1 MTLKELMER
10 AGTTNQGFAIAYL
23 KDAMREI
30 NMMIEDNVVNSRAD
44 IAKDQRYYSFPANFA
59 YFARGVFLP
68 LRFLPLFIQRRQNAK
83 SEKLKDRSD

>member
-30 NMMIEDNVVNSRAD
+30 NMMIEDNVVNSRAN
-44 IAKDQRYYSFPANFA
+44 IAKDQRYYSFPANFISLKDVMVYDTDEA
-59 YFARGVFLP
+59 KYVK
-68 LRFLPLFIQRRQNAK
+68 IQRVLDVPNV
-83 SEKLKDRSD
+83 DSDSA

>member
-44 IAKDQRYYSFPANFA
+44 IAKDQRYYSFPANFISLKDVMVYDTDEA
-59 YFARGVFLP
+59 KYVK
-68 LRFLPLFIQRRQNAK
+68 IQRVLDVPNV
-83 SEKLKDRSD
+83 DSDSA

>member
-30 NMMIEDNVVNSRAD
+30 NMMIEDNVVNSRAN
-44 IAKDQRYYSFPANFA
+44 IAKDQRFYSFPANFISLKDVMVYDSDDA
-59 YFARGVFLP
+59 KYVK
-68 LRFLPLFIQRRQNAK
+68 IQRV
-83 SEKLKDRSD
+83 LDVPDVDSDSQ

>member
-30 NMMIEDNVVNSRAD
+30 NMMIEDNVVNSRAN
-44 IAKDQRYYSFPANFA
+44 IAKDQRFYSFPANFISLKDVMVYDSDDA
-59 YFARGVFLP
+59 KYVK
-68 LRFLPLFIQRRQNAK
+68 IQRVLDVPNV
-83 SEKLKDRSD
+83 DSDSQ

>member
-44 IAKDQRYYSFPANFA
+44 IAKDQRYYSFPANF
-59 YFARGVFLP
+59 
-68 LRFLPLFIQRRQNAK
+68 I
-83 SEKLKDRSD
+83 SLKDVMVYDTDEAKYVKIERVLDVPNVDSDSA